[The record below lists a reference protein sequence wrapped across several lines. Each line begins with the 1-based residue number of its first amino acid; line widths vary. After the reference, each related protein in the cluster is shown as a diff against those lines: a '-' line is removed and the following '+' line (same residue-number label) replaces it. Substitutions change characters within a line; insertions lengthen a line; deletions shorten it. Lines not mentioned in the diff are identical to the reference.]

1 MKIFLA
7 HAKEDEKITESIYE
21 RLKSNGYEPWM
32 DIKDIPGG
40 VIWDYEI
47 QKNFNNA
54 NVIIIILSKVSC
66 NKNGY
71 IRREINDAIEK
82 LKYYKPDDVVI
93 VPLLID
99 DAEVP
104 SLISSK
110 IQYIDYK
117 RSDGWDILERSLNL
131 AATQQ
136 NLEVTN
142 GVTHGSFTFLSL
154 THKEDHNT
162 IPSHELEITYPK
174 ISSQL
179 FPESAEIISNYF
191 SGRIASLVFDNR
203 TSPWPHNFGW
213 HEEYKST
220 YTSYYNEMYYIAY
233 CNKNVISILHNVDW
247 YGAGAAH
254 PNSHFAVSNFV
265 VTDNDYAYKFSLS
278 ELFIRGTHL
287 DAIKK
292 IKEKL
297 MSDAPR
303 VFWERTGQK
312 PDDTSL
318 AEMVKGILES
328 RLDIFTIHD
337 SGLTFHF
344 RPYEIQCYALGSW
357 ELSIS
362 YYDVIDFLDR
372 DGIYSLIK

>member
-7 HAKEDEKITESIYE
+7 HAKEDEKVTAAIYD
-21 RLKSNGYEPWM
+21 RLKSHGFKPWM

-40 VIWDYEI
+40 VLWDYEI

-82 LKYYKPDDVVI
+82 LKYYKPDDVIV

-99 DAEVP
+99 DTEVP
-104 SLISSK
+104 SLISDK

-117 RSDGWDILERSLNL
+117 RSDGWELLERSLNL
-131 AATQQ
+131 AAAQQ
-136 NLEVTN
+136 NLEITS
-142 GVTHGSFTFLSL
+142 GIQYGSFTFISQ
-154 THKEDHNT
+154 THKEDHNS
-162 IPSHELEITYPK
+162 IPNHEIEITYPK

-179 FPESAEIISNYF
+179 FPKSAEIITSYIA
-191 SGRIASLVFDNR
+191 GRVSRLVFDNR

-213 HEEYKST
+213 NEKHKST

-233 CNKNVISILHNVDW
+233 CNKNVISILHSVDW

-254 PNSHFAVSNFV
+254 PNSHFVVSNFV
-265 VTDNDYAYKFSLS
+265 VTEKDYAYKFTLS
-278 ELFIRGTHL
+278 ELFIDGTHI
-287 DAIKK
+287 DALKK

-297 MSDAPR
+297 ISDAPR
-303 VFWERTGQK
+303 AFWERTGQK
-312 PDDTSL
+312 PDEYTLS
-318 AEMVKGILES
+318 EMTKGILES
-328 RLDIFTIHD
+328 RLDIFTTHD
-337 SGLTFHF
+337 TGLTFHF
-344 RPYEIQCYALGSW
+344 RPYEIQCYSLGSW

-362 YYDVIDFLDR
+362 YYDIIDFLDR
-372 DGIYSLIK
+372 KGIYSLIQ